1 MVIFLIFFILVGVI
15 NYIDYRTYKTIIT
28 PTFFLSVPFSAILL
42 LCLLLNPSLSFV
54 KVYPPSILIWIIGL
68 FFFWLPGRV
77 FAYTIGKKDFSSKN
91 PRYTPYNTAPNKVIL
106 WIGVLIIGYFL
117 LKYKSIANTE
127 MVGSKEFGG
136 ELMIGGIASRLSNVL
151 MLFFPYF
158 VCTRLK
164 SKILKYTFV
173 SAIFFLIISYAA
185 KTWMMNIILASFIV
199 GAFRKQV
206 KVNIKTIILLVFILF
221 ILFFLYYSLL
231 IDSDSLLQ
239 FVFRHFY
246 FYITSGILPMSSY
259 IESESFFQTDN
270 RYIIMPF
277 VNMYY
282 SLRGLPPM
290 DVHSALWYVT
300 DLNIGTESNVFSFFG
315 TIYIYTDPVLF
326 VVYSSLFG
334 LFSYG
339 VFTSA
344 LKSRSIFI
352 HIIYAYNLC
361 ILFWG
366 WYNCGYNL
374 LRYWEIFAYGFI
386 LYFVNR
392 FYFRLRQ
399 DNKYQTV
406 ITNV

>member
-1 MVIFLIFFILVGVI
+1 
-15 NYIDYRTYKTIIT
+15 
-28 PTFFLSVPFSAILL
+28 
-42 LCLLLNPSLSFV
+42 
-54 KVYPPSILIWIIGL
+54 
-68 FFFWLPGRV
+68 
-77 FAYTIGKKDFSSKN
+77 
-91 PRYTPYNTAPNKVIL
+91 
-106 WIGVLIIGYFL
+106 
-117 LKYKSIANTE
+117 
-127 MVGSKEFGG
+127 
-136 ELMIGGIASRLSNVL
+136 
-151 MLFFPYF
+151 
-158 VCTRLK
+158 
-164 SKILKYTFV
+164 
-173 SAIFFLIISYAA
+173 
-185 KTWMMNIILASFIV
+185 
-199 GAFRKQV
+199 
-206 KVNIKTIILLVFILF
+206 
-221 ILFFLYYSLL
+221 
-231 IDSDSLLQ
+231 
-239 FVFRHFY
+239 
-246 FYITSGILPMSSY
+246 
-259 IESESFFQTDN
+259 
-270 RYIIMPF
+270 
-277 VNMYY
+277 
-282 SLRGLPPM
+282 M